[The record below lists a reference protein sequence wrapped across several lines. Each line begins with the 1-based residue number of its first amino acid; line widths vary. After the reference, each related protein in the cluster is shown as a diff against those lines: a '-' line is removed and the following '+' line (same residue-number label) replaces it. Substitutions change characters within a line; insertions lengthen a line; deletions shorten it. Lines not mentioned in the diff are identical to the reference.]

1 MSRVPVVLVR
11 IDVPSAVLG
20 AAWDSERAWDDDFAW
35 DDDSMLTSSGPQ
47 DFWFSDGRYVS
58 ADDGVMAE
66 ARIGSEITFSRKA
79 STIYWGG
86 GRASQGLGAIELINT
101 DGGLDN
107 LLFMALRRAIVTVY
121 LGDQDQPLASLAKV
135 ARAVVERPE
144 TIGEQALRLVLADAS
159 SELDIPILSDTY
171 STGAQEGALQPSAFG
186 LCLSVPA
193 LHTGAPSLQYS
204 AHDADT
210 LTAINAVR
218 DSGVT
223 LTPVTQWTA
232 LDSGEQHGFTLLQS
246 TAGVIT
252 ADVTGPSSTDIEAD
266 ARTLRRIVEALLV
279 TRLGWDSSRVDLAG
293 LDALETE
300 LGGIDLGRWV
310 SGATTYA
317 EVLTELMDSIGGW
330 WYIDPSGVVRFDVLR
345 LPSGTPVLA
354 LDETTLASD
363 ISLVFDTAQGLSDAV
378 LGQRNAYVHDASALA
393 GSVRDTA
400 AGVALSRQHRVRQT
414 FALPTAYAS
423 ARSAAPEVRSTLAS
437 DARQT
442 TTTEPESGMPSLLTD
457 PTQIDAEADRRATL
471 YGGPRW
477 LVSCSALLSALDAAL
492 LERGDVVTLTSDRY
506 QLSAGRRYCVQA
518 VSGRVGDGLVDLV
531 LWGDGPEVV

>member
-1 MSRVPVVLVR
+1 MSLPITLIRLTVPLTSV
-11 IDVPSAVLG
+11 G
-20 AAWDSERAWDDDFAW
+20 ARWDSDKPWDDDYAW
-35 DDDSMLTSSGPQ
+35 DDDSLVTSSGTQ

-66 ARIGSEITFSRKA
+66 ARIGSEIAFSRKA

-121 LGDQDQPLASLAKV
+121 LGDQDQPLASLSKV

-159 SELDIPILSDTY
+159 SELDIPILSATY
-171 STGAQEGALQPSAFG
+171 SSGAQEGALQPLALG
-186 LCLSVPA
+186 ACLSVPA

-204 AHDADT
+204 VHDAAS
-210 LTAINAVR
+210 LTAINTVR

-223 LTPVTQWTA
+223 LTPVTQWEA

-252 ADVTGPSSTDIEAD
+252 ADVTGPSSTDTEAD

-293 LDALETE
+293 LEALETE

-317 EVLTELMDSIGGW
+317 EVLTELMDSVGGW
-330 WYIDPSGVVRFDVLR
+330 WYIDPAGVVCFDVLR
-345 LPSGTPVLA
+345 LPAGTPVLA

-363 ISLVFDTAQGLSDAV
+363 ISLVFDTAPGLSDAV

-393 GSVRDTA
+393 S
-400 AGVALSRQHRVRQT
+400 
-414 FALPTAYAS
+414 
-423 ARSAAPEVRSTLAS
+423 
-437 DARQT
+437 
-442 TTTEPESGMPSLLTD
+442 
-457 PTQIDAEADRRATL
+457 
-471 YGGPRW
+471 
-477 LVSCSALLSALDAAL
+477 
-492 LERGDVVTLTSDRY
+492 
-506 QLSAGRRYCVQA
+506 
-518 VSGRVGDGLVDLV
+518 
-531 LWGDGPEVV
+531 

>member
-1 MSRVPVVLVR
+1 MTLPITLVQLTVPLTSV
-11 IDVPSAVLG
+11 G
-20 AAWDSERAWDDDFAW
+20 ARWDSDKAWDADYAW
-35 DDDSMLTSSGPQ
+35 DDDSMLTSSGTQ
-47 DFWFSDGRYVS
+47 DFWFSDARYVS
-58 ADDGVMAE
+58 VDDGVMAE
-66 ARIGSEITFSRKA
+66 ARIGSEITFARKA

-86 GRASQGLGAIELINT
+86 GRASQGVGAIELINT
-101 DGGLDN
+101 DGGLDD
-107 LLFMALRRAIVTVY
+107 LLFMQLRRAIVTVY
-121 LGDQDQPLASLAKV
+121 LGTQDQPLASLSKV

-159 SELDIPILSDTY
+159 IELDIPILSATY
-171 STGAQEGALQPSAFG
+171 STGAQAGALQPSAFG

-204 AHDADT
+204 AHDAAT
-210 LTAINAVR
+210 LTAINTVR

-223 LTPVTQWTA
+223 LTPVTQWEA

-293 LDALETE
+293 LEALETE
-300 LGGIDLGRWV
+300 LGGVDIGRWV

-317 EVLTELMDSIGGW
+317 EVLTELMDSLGGW
-330 WYIDPSGVVRFDVLR
+330 WYIDPAGVVRFDVLR
-345 LPSGTPVLA
+345 VPSGTPVLA

-363 ISLVFDTAQGLSDAV
+363 ISLVFDTAPGLSDAV
-378 LGQRNAYVHDASALA
+378 LGQRNVYVHDASALA
-393 GSVRDTA
+393 GSVRDTST
-400 AGVALSRQHRVRQT
+400 GVALSRTHRVRQS

-457 PTQIDAEADRRATL
+457 ATQIEAEAARRATL

-477 LVSCSALLSALDAAL
+477 LVSVTALLDALDAAT

-506 QLSAGRRYCVQA
+506 QLSAGRSYRVQS

>member
-1 MSRVPVVLVR
+1 MTLPITLIQLTVPLTSV
-11 IDVPSAVLG
+11 G
-20 AAWDSERAWDDDFAW
+20 ARWDSDKAWDADYAW
-35 DDDSMLTSSGPQ
+35 DDDSMLTASGTQ

-58 ADDGVMAE
+58 ADDAVMAE

-121 LGDQDQPLASLAKV
+121 LGDQDQPLASLSKV

-159 SELDIPILSDTY
+159 SELDIPILSATY
-171 STGAQEGALQPSAFG
+171 STGAQEGALQPFALG
-186 LCLSVPA
+186 ACLSVPA
-193 LHTGAPSLQYS
+193 LHTGAPSLQFS
-204 AHDADT
+204 VHDADT

-232 LDSGEQHGFTLLQS
+232 LNSGEQHGFTLLQS

-330 WYIDPSGVVRFDVLR
+330 WYIDPSGVVRCDVLR
-345 LPSGTPVLA
+345 LPSGTPVLE

-363 ISLVFDTAQGLSDAV
+363 ISLVFDTAPGLSDAV

-457 PTQIDAEADRRATL
+457 PTQIAAEAARRATL

-492 LERGDVVTLTSDRY
+492 LERGDVVTLTSERY
-506 QLSAGRRYCVQA
+506 QLSAGRSYCVQS